1 MRIYV
6 ATTLENLRSL
16 ITNGGSKFEDYL
28 TPEQFEFDSGVDE
41 EEREHLISLLA
52 AEDAMELN
60 QGGAGYVLAIDID
73 EADALKESIEFKFSK
88 VAALLYSE
96 DGEEL
101 SWFAPEEIS
110 HQIAEWSK

>member
-1 MRIYV
+1 MRVYV
-6 ATTLENLRSL
+6 ATTLENLKSL
-16 ITNGGSKFEDYL
+16 IADGGSTFEEYL

-52 AEDAMELN
+52 AEDAIELN
-60 QGGAGYVLAIDID
+60 QGRTGYVLAIDID
-73 EADALKESIEFKFSK
+73 EADALIEVIEFKFSQ

-110 HQIAEWSK
+110 HQIVEWSK